1 MDDGDDTHDT
11 CLVVVFDV
19 GTGEAKA
26 LEYSFVDGGVALRE
40 VDRRKESLK
49 EALQEGGT
57 RLDAFEKWFDS
68 AVSHTCELTGDWA
81 SLGIT
86 WDGPLVKDV
95 APGSKGEQAGICK
108 GFVLAEGGG
117 ILIRAARGR
126 L

>member
-1 MDDGDDTHDT
+1 MLTESSAARAVDDGDDTHDT

-68 AVSHTCELTGDWA
+68 AVSHTCELSGDWA

-86 WDGPLVKDV
+86 WDGPLVT
-95 APGSKGEQAGICK
+95 GRGTGQQGRAG
-108 GFVLAEGGG
+108 GYL
-117 ILIRAARGR
+117 
-126 L
+126 

>member
-1 MDDGDDTHDT
+1 MRDFIGGKSEVLTESRAGPMDDGDDTHDT

-68 AVSHTCELTGDWA
+68 AVSHTCELSGDWA
-81 SLGIT
+81 SGNIMGRALG
-86 WDGPLVKDV
+86 DG
-95 APGSKGEQAGICK
+95 GSKRIKGLAG
-108 GFVLAEGGG
+108 GYL
-117 ILIRAARGR
+117 
-126 L
+126 